1 MQMQISLRIE
11 RARRPFLMSST
22 DRSPFSRYLCSSS
35 SSPSAAASII
45 LARHSSHSARISAG
59 ISRYSNFVPWVES
72 SHQISFMRIR
82 STTPTNLSSAPIGSW
97 IGTAH
102 AAQARLDL
110 LDAAQEVGA
119 GAVHLVDERDA
130 RHLVAVHLAPH
141 RLGLRLHAGD
151 RAEHC
156 DGAVEHAQ
164 APLHFDREV
173 DVARGV
179 DDVDAMLGEVVLHPL
194 PEAGGRRGGD
204 RDAALLLLLHVVH
217 DRSAVV
223 HLADL
228 VRDAGVEKDALGRG
242 RLPRVDVRGD
252 ADVPVSL
259 DGRSTWHGDG
269 LFSAVALLWGSAAAI
284 NLYQR

>member
-1 MQMQISLRIE
+1 MQISLRIE

-22 DRSPFSRYLCSSS
+22 DRSPLLE
-35 SSPSAAASII
+35 I
-45 LARHSSHSARISAG
+45 LVQQLVVALGRGLDHLRAPLVALRAHLGRNLAIFELRALGGIVPPDLLHANEIDDAGELVFGADRQLDRHG
-59 ISRYSNFVPWVES
+59 D
-72 SHQISFMRIR
+72 
-82 STTPTNLSSAPIGSW
+82 
-97 IGTAH
+97 

-110 LDAAQEVGA
+110 VDAAQEVGA
-119 GAVHLVDERDA
+119 GAIHLVDERDA

-141 RLGLRLHAGD
+141 GLGLRLHAGD

-164 APLHFDREV
+164 AALHFDREV

-194 PEAGGRRGGD
+194 PEARGRRGRD

-223 HLADL
+223 HFADL
-228 VRDAGVEKDALGRG
+228 VRYAGVEKDALGRG

-259 DGRSTWHGDG
+259 DGSCTWHGMVSSG
-269 LFSAVALLWGSAAAI
+269 WTP
-284 NLYQR
+284 